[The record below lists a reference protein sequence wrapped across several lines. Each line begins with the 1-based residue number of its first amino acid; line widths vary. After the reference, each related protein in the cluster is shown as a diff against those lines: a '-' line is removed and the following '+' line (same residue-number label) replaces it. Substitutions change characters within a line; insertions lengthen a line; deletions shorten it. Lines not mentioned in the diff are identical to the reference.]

1 MDLASFANDHSESRI
16 VIKAGGAWHSIEIDG
31 HNALTVEN
39 GSSLSEIGLH
49 IEDLDEL
56 DVEDRADL
64 REALGGRFDSA
75 YKMPLETDDDD
86 SDQ

>member
-16 VIKAGGAWHSIEIDG
+16 VIKAGGAWHSIEIDS

-49 IEDLDEL
+49 IEDLNEL
-56 DVEDRADL
+56 EVEERADL
-64 REALGGRFDSA
+64 REALGGQFDRA
-75 YKMPLETDDDD
+75 YKMPLETEDDG
-86 SDQ
+86 SD